1 MSEISLAFALGL
13 SFTWTHRII
22 LPNKLSIYYQLRQ
35 DVAMSVNAAIEV
47 RGLSKKYGAKSAV
60 DGIDLTVERG
70 EIFALLGPNGAG
82 KTTTVEILEGY
93 RKASS
98 GDVRVLGFDPA
109 TKGTAAQRW
118 RNQIGIVLQ
127 STSDAADLSVVETI
141 SHYANYYENP
151 RNVEQ
156 VIDEVGLREK
166 VNAKARELSGGQ
178 RRRLD
183 VALGIIGSP
192 ELLFLDEP
200 TTGFDPEARRS
211 FWELIRVL
219 KAEGT
224 TILLTTHY
232 LDEAQAL
239 ADRVGVIN
247 NGKIL
252 DIATPQTLGG
262 RNHAPAKVTWLENG
276 VTNQI
281 HTQDPTAEVLKL
293 SQRFN
298 GQIPELEV
306 LRPNLEEIYLKMI
319 GELR

>member
-1 MSEISLAFALGL
+1 MNTS
-13 SFTWTHRII
+13 
-22 LPNKLSIYYQLRQ
+22 
-35 DVAMSVNAAIEV
+35 AAIEV
-47 RGLSKKYGAKSAV
+47 RGLSKKYGNKVAV
-60 DGIDLTVERG
+60 AGIDLTVERG

-93 RKASS
+93 RVANS
-98 GDVRVLGFDPA
+98 GQVRVLGFDPA
-109 TKGTAAQRW
+109 TKGATAQKW

-127 STSDAADLSVVETI
+127 STNDAADLSVLETI
-141 SHYANYYENP
+141 SHFANYYEKP
-151 RNVEQ
+151 RDVKQ
-156 VIDEVGLREK
+156 VIKEVGLEEK
-166 VNAKARELSGGQ
+166 VNAKVRELSGGQ

-211 FWELIRVL
+211 FWELIRTL
-219 KAEGT
+219 KSEGT

-247 NGKIL
+247 EGVIIE
-252 DIATPQTLGG
+252 IATPDTLGG
-262 RNHAPAKVTWLENG
+262 RNNAPAKVTWLENG
-276 VTNQI
+276 VTQELLTKN
-281 HTQDPTAEVLKL
+281 PTEEVLKL

-298 GQIPELEV
+298 NQIPELQV
-306 LRPNLEEIYLKMI
+306 LRPNLEEIYLRMI
-319 GELR
+319 GELK

>member
-1 MSEISLAFALGL
+1 MNTS
-13 SFTWTHRII
+13 
-22 LPNKLSIYYQLRQ
+22 
-35 DVAMSVNAAIEV
+35 AAIEV
-47 RGLSKKYGAKSAV
+47 RGLSKKYGNKVAV
-60 DGIDLTVERG
+60 NSIDLTVERG

-93 RKASS
+93 RVANS
-98 GDVRVLGFDPA
+98 GQVRVLGFDPA
-109 TKGTAAQRW
+109 TKGATAQKW

-127 STSDAADLSVVETI
+127 STNDAADLSVLETT
-141 SHYANYYENP
+141 SHFAHYYEKP
-151 RNVEQ
+151 RDVKQ
-156 VIDEVGLREK
+156 VIKEVGLEEK
-166 VNAKARELSGGQ
+166 VSAKVRELSGGQ

-211 FWELIRVL
+211 FWELIRTL
-219 KAEGT
+219 KSEGT

-247 NGKIL
+247 EGVIIE
-252 DIATPQTLGG
+252 IATPDTLGG
-262 RNHAPAKVTWLENG
+262 RNNAPAKVTWLENG
-276 VTNQI
+276 VTQELLTKN
-281 HTQDPTAEVLKL
+281 PTEEVLKL

-298 GQIPELEV
+298 NQIPELQV
-306 LRPNLEEIYLKMI
+306 LRPNLEEIYLRMI
-319 GELR
+319 GELK

>member
-1 MSEISLAFALGL
+1 MNTS
-13 SFTWTHRII
+13 
-22 LPNKLSIYYQLRQ
+22 
-35 DVAMSVNAAIEV
+35 AAIEV
-47 RGLSKKYGAKSAV
+47 RGLSKKYGNKVAV
-60 DGIDLTVERG
+60 NSIDLTVERG

-93 RKASS
+93 RVANS
-98 GDVRVLGFDPA
+98 GQIRVLGFDPA
-109 TKGTAAQRW
+109 TKGATAQKW

-127 STSDAADLSVVETI
+127 STNDAADLSVLETI
-141 SHYANYYENP
+141 SHFANYYEKP
-151 RNVEQ
+151 RDVKQ
-156 VIDEVGLREK
+156 VIKEVGLEEK
-166 VNAKARELSGGQ
+166 VNAKVRELSGGQ

-211 FWELIRVL
+211 FWELIRTL
-219 KAEGT
+219 KSEGT

-247 NGKIL
+247 EGVIIE
-252 DIATPQTLGG
+252 IATPDTLGG
-262 RNHAPAKVTWLENG
+262 RNNAPAKVTWLENG
-276 VTNQI
+276 VTQELLTKN
-281 HTQDPTAEVLKL
+281 PTEEVLKL

-298 GQIPELEV
+298 NQIPELQV
-306 LRPNLEEIYLKMI
+306 LRPNLEEIYLRMI
-319 GELR
+319 GELK

>member
-1 MSEISLAFALGL
+1 
-13 SFTWTHRII
+13 
-22 LPNKLSIYYQLRQ
+22 
-35 DVAMSVNAAIEV
+35 MSVNAAIEV

-109 TKGTAAQRW
+109 TKGNAAQRW

-252 DIATPQTLGG
+252 EIATPQTLGG
-262 RNHAPAKVTWLENG
+262 RSHAPAKVTWLENG

>member
-1 MSEISLAFALGL
+1 MSS
-13 SFTWTHRII
+13 T
-22 LPNKLSIYYQLRQ
+22 
-35 DVAMSVNAAIEV
+35 AAIQV
-47 RGLSKKYGAKSAV
+47 QGLVKRYGAKTAV
-60 DGIDLTVERG
+60 DGIDLTVESG

-93 RKASS
+93 RTATAGQVK
-98 GDVRVLGFDPA
+98 VLGFNPA
-109 TKGTAAQRW
+109 TKGSAGQKW

-127 STSDAADLSVVETI
+127 STSDAADLSVFETI
-141 SHYANYYENP
+141 SHYANYYDNP
-151 RNVEQ
+151 RNVDQ

-166 VNAKARELSGGQ
+166 IDAKARELSGGQ

-192 ELLFLDEP
+192 QLLFLDEP

-211 FWELIRVL
+211 FWELITTL
-219 KAEGT
+219 KAEGK

-247 NGKIL
+247 NGKIIE
-252 DIATPQTLGG
+252 IATPQTLGG
-262 RNHAPAKVTWLENG
+262 RNNAPAKVTWLENG

-281 HTQDPTAEVLKL
+281 LTKDPTTEVLKL
-293 SQRFN
+293 SQRL
-298 GQIPELEV
+298 GGSVPELEV
-306 LRPNLEEIYLKMI
+306 SRPNLEEIYLKMI

>member
-1 MSEISLAFALGL
+1 MNTS
-13 SFTWTHRII
+13 
-22 LPNKLSIYYQLRQ
+22 
-35 DVAMSVNAAIEV
+35 AAIEV
-47 RGLSKKYGAKSAV
+47 RGLSKKYGNKVAV
-60 DGIDLTVERG
+60 AGIDLTVERG

-93 RKASS
+93 RVANS
-98 GDVRVLGFDPA
+98 GQVRVLGFDPA
-109 TKGTAAQRW
+109 TKGASAQKW

-127 STSDAADLSVVETI
+127 SNNDAADLSVLETI
-141 SHYANYYENP
+141 SHFANYYEKP
-151 RNVEQ
+151 RDVKQ
-156 VIDEVGLREK
+156 VIKEVGLEEK
-166 VNAKARELSGGQ
+166 VNAKVRELSGGQ

-211 FWELIRVL
+211 FWELIRTL
-219 KAEGT
+219 KSEGT

-247 NGKIL
+247 EGVIIE
-252 DIATPQTLGG
+252 IATPETLGG
-262 RNHAPAKVTWLENG
+262 RNNAPAKVTWLENG
-276 VTNQI
+276 VTQELLTKN
-281 HTQDPTAEVLKL
+281 PTEEVLKL

-298 GQIPELEV
+298 NQIPELQV
-306 LRPNLEEIYLKMI
+306 LRPNLEEIYLRMI
-319 GELR
+319 GELK

>member
-1 MSEISLAFALGL
+1 MSS
-13 SFTWTHRII
+13 T
-22 LPNKLSIYYQLRQ
+22 
-35 DVAMSVNAAIEV
+35 AAIEV
-47 RGLSKKYGAKSAV
+47 QGLIKRYGPKSAV
-60 DGIDLTVERG
+60 DGINLSVESG

-93 RKASS
+93 RTASA
-98 GDVRVLGFDPA
+98 GTVKVLGFDPA
-109 TKGTAAQRW
+109 TKGSAGQKW
-118 RNQIGIVLQ
+118 RNKIGIVLQ
-127 STSDAADLSVVETI
+127 STSDAADLSVFETI
-141 SHYANYYENP
+141 SHYANYYDNP
-151 RNVEQ
+151 RDVDQ

-166 VNAKARELSGGQ
+166 IDAKARELSGGQ

-211 FWELIRVL
+211 FWDLIRTL
-219 KAEGT
+219 KAEGK

-247 NGKIL
+247 NGKIIE
-252 DIATPQTLGG
+252 IATPQTLGG
-262 RNHAPAKVTWLENG
+262 RNNAPAKVTWLENG

-281 HTQDPTAEVLKL
+281 LTKDPTTEVLKL
-293 SQRFN
+293 SQRFS
-298 GQIPELEV
+298 GSVPELEV